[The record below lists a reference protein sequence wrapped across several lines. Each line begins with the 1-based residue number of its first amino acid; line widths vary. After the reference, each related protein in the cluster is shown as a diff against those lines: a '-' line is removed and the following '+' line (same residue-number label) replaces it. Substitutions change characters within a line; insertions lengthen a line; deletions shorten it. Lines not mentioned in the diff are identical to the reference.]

1 MNYLCMKK
9 GIKISMDIL
18 EENFKLHYRPLCM
31 YATSML
37 GTTDNVEDIVL
48 DCFVKLWDVLKVKHI
63 DNIKNYLYK
72 SVRNACYDAR
82 SHSSISELDIDS
94 AENITQTEVED
105 NSELAA
111 RLWTAIDSLPERCK
125 KIFLMSKLEDK
136 SYSEIAEELGVS
148 VKTVEA
154 QVTKAY
160 KRLRTKAKDIYY
172 FVLSFFS

>member
-1 MNYLCMKK
+1 M
-9 GIKISMDIL
+9 
-18 EENFKLHYRPLCM
+18 
-31 YATSML
+31 
-37 GTTDNVEDIVL
+37 
-48 DCFVKLWDVLKVKHI
+48 
-63 DNIKNYLYK
+63 
-72 SVRNACYDAR
+72 
-82 SHSSISELDIDS
+82 DIDS

-172 FVLSFFS
+172 FVLSFFY